1 VRPWRA
7 IAQAIAGDRA
17 EEVRSRFKTRHPQA
31 SDDAFDFATALSC
44 AYPAF
49 ALALDATW
57 DDVVA
62 LTRVGTKTARD
73 ARTYRRLVSSHVG
86 SPALP
91 EQVRRGLRIFARREK
106 LRVAARELVPNA
118 GSDVDVTSREL
129 ADLADVCI
137 QVALTEAMSWAD
149 ERFGVPR
156 RMKEH
161 GGSGEQDRCPFVVIG
176 MGKLGGRELN
186 PGSDIDLMLFY
197 ETDEGEVVLGGSA
210 TEMTLHE
217 YFGKVAQRMT
227 ATLDDVTEDG
237 FVFRVDLR
245 LRPEG
250 AQGPLVNALPAA
262 ERYYET
268 WGRTWERA
276 ALSRARPSAGD
287 LAFGKHLL
295 ESLGPF
301 IWRRAVDPRIA
312 DEMAALVAQARAEA
326 KTDADR
332 DIKIGR
338 GGIREAEFFVQALSL
353 IWGGREPALRAPGTR
368 SALRRLRARG
378 FVTDREGREMESAY
392 LALRRLEHRVQFAT
406 GLQTHTLPGPG
417 PLALAIARSLGFASE
432 ALLEA
437 DIERVREGVR
447 ERLRSL
453 STHDDAISSGRPP
466 SPAEQLLARLD
477 AGNEPEV
484 ASWVGEHWNAAASG
498 DLARHL
504 LSLARRPDFPLGAKS
519 RDAFPA
525 LAPVL
530 LEALSDTADPEQAAR
545 LLSTFFARVA
555 TPGVY
560 ARMLANDSW
569 AARRV
574 ASLFGAS
581 AFLGEAVAFHPE
593 LADRLLF
600 ARGVPDADRATDALK
615 VELATLPPDERADAE
630 AFVGALRRAK
640 GQVLIEVGLADLA
653 GEMTTRDCTLTLSA
667 LADATLDQALLFA
680 EREKSLQETRL
691 AVIAMGKLG
700 GREIGYGSDL
710 DLFFVYEGDA
720 GSDDEPFE
728 RSVRLAQ
735 RVLRLL
741 SAPHG
746 DGPGYDLDTRLRPS
760 GHHGLLVVDEGAFG
774 RYHGLLESNDP
785 SPGNADRQAQDWE
798 RQALIKARFVAGDRA
813 LGARVMELA
822 HRAAYDLGAPPADR
836 MHHLRLRMEREL
848 GAERRTEGSTP
859 LRYDLKVGRGGLV
872 DVEFAVQWLQ
882 MKHGTDPRVR
892 TTDTELALGA
902 LETAGYIEAVQAAS
916 LREGYQVL
924 RRLEQRLRV
933 LHGTSTQWIE
943 EGAPGLPPLAR
954 RMGMRDGPWGTA
966 AEALLARYR
975 AVTED
980 VRATY
985 LAVIGV

>member
-1 VRPWRA
+1 MPTGPWRA
-7 IAQAIAGDRA
+7 LALAISGERA
-17 EEVRSRFKTRHPQA
+17 EEERERLNA
-31 SDDAFDFATALSC
+31 SLGSAGDEALDFAAALSC

-49 ALALDATW
+49 ALPLERTLG
-57 DDVVA
+57 DVLAV
-62 LTRVGTKTARD
+62 TRAGTKTARD
-73 ARTYRRLVSSHVG
+73 LRAYRRLVVSHVG
-86 SPALP
+86 DGTDA
-91 EQVRRGLRIFARREK
+91 EQVRRGLRVFARREK
-106 LRVAARELVPNA
+106 LRVAARELLPLA

-137 QVALTEAMSWAD
+137 QVALAEALGWAAA
-149 ERFGVPR
+149 RFGTP
-156 RMKEH
+156 ET
-161 GGSGEQDRCPFVVIG
+161 SAGETCAFVVIG

-186 PGSDIDLMLFY
+186 PGSDVDLMLFY
-197 ETDEGEVVLGGSA
+197 ETDDGSVVRDGVA
-210 TEMTLHE
+210 TELTLHE
-217 YFGKVAQRMT
+217 YFGRVAQRLT
-227 ATLDDVTEDG
+227 ATLDDVTDDG

-287 LAFGKHLL
+287 LAFGKRLL
-295 ESLGPF
+295 DALGPF
-301 IWRRAVDPRIA
+301 IWRRGVDPRIA
-312 DEMAALVAQARAEA
+312 DEMAGLVAQARAESKA
-326 KTDADR
+326 DAAR
-332 DIKIGR
+332 DLKIGR
-338 GGIREAEFFVQALSL
+338 GGIREAEFFVQSLQL
-353 IWGGREPALRAPGTR
+353 IWGGRDAALRVAGTLG
-368 SALRRLRARG
+368 ALRRLRARG
-378 FVTDREGREMESAY
+378 FVTDREGREMEAAY

-417 PLALAIARSLGFASE
+417 PLLEVLARSLGFTSGAS
-432 ALLEA
+432 LEA
-437 DIERVREGVR
+437 DLDRIRQGVAD
-447 ERLRSL
+447 RLRSL
-453 STHDDAISSGRPP
+453 GSRDDAVPSG
-466 SPAEQLLARLD
+466 PANAPTAGLLARLD
-477 AGNEPEV
+477 AGGEPDV
-484 ASWVGEHWNAAASG
+484 LAWLTEHWGAAASP

-504 LSLARRPDFPLGAKS
+504 LSLARRPDFPLGVKS
-519 RDAFPA
+519 RDAFPT

-530 LEALSDTADPEQAAR
+530 LEALSDAADPEQATR
-545 LLSTFFARVA
+545 LLSTFFSRVP

-560 ARMLANDSW
+560 ARMLADDPW

-600 ARGVPDADRATDALK
+600 ARGIPDPARAGLEVE
-615 VELATLPPDERADAE
+615 VELATLSADDARDPD

-653 GEMTTRDCTLTLSA
+653 GEVTTRDCTLALSA
-667 LADATLDQALLFA
+667 LADVTLERSLSFAAA
-680 EREKSLQETRL
+680 ERAGTPPRL

-700 GREIGYGSDL
+700 GCEIGYGSDL
-710 DLFFVYEGDA
+710 DLFFVYGDSA
-720 GSDDEPFE
+720 DPNGETFE
-728 RSVRLAQ
+728 HSVRLAQ
-735 RVLRLL
+735 RVLRLV

-746 DGPGYDLDTRLRPS
+746 DGPGYELDTRLRPS
-760 GHHGLLVVDEGAFG
+760 GHHGLLVVAEQEFA
-774 RYHGLLESNDP
+774 RYHGLSVDAGAAASIGERP
-785 SPGNADRQAQDWE
+785 AQDWE
-798 RQALIKARFVAGDRA
+798 RQALVKARFVAGDPR
-813 LGARVMELA
+813 LGAEVMKLA
-822 HRAAYDLGAPPADR
+822 HRAAYEFGAPPADR

-848 GAERRTEGSTP
+848 GAERRQASANVAA
-859 LRYDLKVGRGGLV
+859 RYDLKLGRGGLV

-882 MKHGTDPRVR
+882 MKHGNDARVR
-892 TTDTELALGA
+892 TPDTELALGA
-902 LETAGYIEAVQAAS
+902 LEASGYLEAAHAAS
-916 LREGYQVL
+916 LREGYHWL

-933 LHGTSTQWIE
+933 LHGTSAQWIE
-943 EGAPGLPPLAR
+943 EGAPGVPPLAR